1 MPQGHFSIFIGD
13 PNEVRTR
20 VPAVRGRCPRPLDDG
35 TSKRQEIYNAD
46 YENLQAFFLRVQTII
61 CREKLLPR
69 V

>member
-46 YENLQAFFLRVQTII
+46 Y
-61 CREKLLPR
+61 
-69 V
+69 